1 MNRARR
7 KKFQKEDGYR
17 KYFVQ
22 AANGR
27 QKVTNR
33 KKDRG
38 QTKRGW
44 QQKIF
49 HPSRRRMSEGTNRK
63 TDRGQIKFEMEGA
76 RRKKFQKEDGSRK
89 YFVRPPT
96 DVRRDRQKNRQRADE
111 ISNRGQKF
119 QMYEGP

>member
-49 HPSRRRMSEGTNRK
+49 HPSCRRMSEGTDRK
-63 TDRGQIKFEMEGA
+63 TDRGQTEFKQERA
-76 RRKKFQKEDGSRK
+76 RNETGKRGEDKKD
-89 YFVRPPT
+89 
-96 DVRRDRQKNRQRADE
+96 
-111 ISNRGQKF
+111 
-119 QMYEGP
+119 